1 MRAELTDRTR
11 EVLAHLLADPY
22 ADHYVSGVVRALGM
36 PYHHVDSAF
45 GLLVA
50 HGWAVLIDGGGNV
63 KPLRLTQAGRHQA
76 QQLVEAGEVGVPLR
90 DVDEED
96 PQLADRVRA
105 MLGWPARHTQPGR
118 CA

>member
-1 MRAELTDRTR
+1 MPAELTDRTR

-36 PYHHVDSAF
+36 PHHHVDSAF

-50 HGWAVLIDGGGNV
+50 HGWAVLIDGVNTR
-63 KPLRLTQAGRHQA
+63 PLRLTQAGRHQA

-90 DVDEED
+90 QVDDED
-96 PQLADRVRA
+96 PQLADLVRA
-105 MLGWPARHTQPGR
+105 RMGWPARHG
-118 CA
+118 